1 MPGHDTGA
9 LVLAATPPILSGG
22 LDLSA
27 ALGSAEARASD
38 DGEYFRYDLGGGRY
52 LNLVRLSGAD
62 AGGPLSIVIPIDTDG
77 LDRADAVQRL
87 FSRLLR
93 RRVPEDRRLT
103 RQQRRRARHMLQA
116 VDGRMNG
123 ATYREI
129 AGVIYGQARIADEPW
144 KTSALRDAVMDLVKD
159 AFSMIEGGYLSLLRR
174 RRRK

>member
-1 MPGHDTGA
+1 M
-9 LVLAATPPILSGG
+9 
-22 LDLSA
+22 
-27 ALGSAEARASD
+27 
-38 DGEYFRYDLGGGRY
+38 
-52 LNLVRLSGAD
+52 
-62 AGGPLSIVIPIDTDG
+62 
-77 LDRADAVQRL
+77 

-93 RRVPEDRRLT
+93 RRVPDDRRLT